1 MEKMQSTLDRNAA
14 GGNRPTG
21 GEPGDSA
28 LRQLLRSS
36 DLRRVLPGL
45 GFSTLLS
52 NVLALALPLAILQ
65 ILDRVVANQSL
76 ETLAFLVI
84 GVVIALILEEIL
96 RAINGRITSWLGARF
111 EHNTSIAALERLM
124 HVPLQRYQQDE
135 PGVHEERIL
144 ASTDVAEFY
153 SGQALLVLF
162 DLPFVA
168 IFAVLIYIIGGW
180 LVAVPIFLLL
190 LFSCLVYYFGN
201 WMREQVRQRLIQDD
215 RRLGFL
221 TEVLS
226 GIYSVKTLT
235 MESLMLRRYERLQ
248 EANSRLGEAL
258 IRGNA
263 LAANMGMLFS
273 QVMVV
278 SVVFASSWFVISGK
292 MTPGGLAACMMLSVR
307 ALQPLRRGLS
317 VWMRYQSFVAAHDR
331 LNQVF
336 DMPYDDDEGKPAM
349 PPVKKQLELR
359 NVTLKFKGA
368 DSIST
373 QSLAKS
379 ALYSGASRNGNER
392 EELFS
397 DLSFTLEAGQFVAI
411 LGVSG
416 SGKTSLLSL
425 MNGMVRPVS
434 GEVLVDG
441 QPLGS
446 FAAGSIHK
454 EIALLPQTGTIVS
467 GNILENMTMF
477 DASLNEEALR
487 ISSKLGLD
495 KIISGMKLGYETNV
509 GEGVAETLPA
519 GARQIIAIIRALVRK
534 PSVVL
539 FDEANISLDM
549 RLDQLLRD
557 YFTEQK
563 GKFSVV
569 MVTHRPSLINLAD
582 KVYSLVDGRLH
593 EGVVETRSDAAVAA
607 SAQADVLNL
616 PERPKS
622 AEGLSS
628 VIRRQFEEESDLS
641 ICLLPLLH
649 AVGWQGQPRE
659 LADAMPHMVKRL
671 DITALCS
678 IMASLELFPKHLD
691 GHLARLDY
699 RLMPCLFVPPGKAA
713 MVILKRMP
721 NGKLWVFDS
730 MLRAETEIIPTAE
743 MGEIYLFQK
752 ADVPVKSRRPESS
765 WIGALLLRFR
775 SHIFLAFALT
785 VAGALL
791 ALAAPLFV
799 RAIYDLVLPSGD
811 IVMGAFLMVGVVV
824 AIAVDGLLRN
834 LKSQVMAFVG
844 GRFEYI
850 LGNTLFQRIVNLP
863 ASSTDGAT
871 ASNQVGRFRNLESLR
886 DFFLGPASLL
896 VFELPSTLVLLLGI
910 AVINPWVLLVILA
923 SVLLFVLLWLFTRK
937 PSELSVARSGML
949 TTSRW
954 EFLSEALTD
963 MHSIRSVGADHS
975 WISRFRELSGKSVM
989 ANFKNNQ
996 LHARINSMAQIL
1008 GSVTG
1013 LMALAVSAYLT
1024 IRGDISGGT
1033 MVATMMILWRITG
1046 PMQNIFLA
1054 ATSVVHV
1061 RSGIRQVENLMRIR
1075 GESETGVLQ
1084 TVSPVAGGALSFAR
1098 VSFRYAND
1106 ADPVLLGVSFQVAPG
1121 QVIVIAGGNGSG
1133 KSTLLK
1139 LIERIYMPQAGT
1151 VRINNVDIRQL
1162 TADDLRTRISYM
1174 PQQCELFY
1182 GTVAQNLRM
1191 VYPTASDAE
1200 MDWAVEMAGL
1210 AEDIAALP
1218 QGFNTRISNS
1228 RSSQQPH
1235 GFRQRLSLARAMLKP
1250 ADIVLLDEPGT
1261 GMDRCGE
1268 EALVRCVGWLRGRS
1282 TVIMVSHR
1290 PAHMRLADSVILM
1303 HRGTMAAMGPFEKI
1317 KERVM
1322 SELS

>member
-1 MEKMQSTLDRNAA
+1 MEKTHSKLDRNTHA
-14 GGNRPTG
+14 GRK
-21 GEPGDSA
+21 PGDSA
-28 LRQLLRSS
+28 LRQLFRSS

-84 GVVIALILEEIL
+84 GVVIALILEEVL
-96 RAINGRITSWLGARF
+96 RSINGQVTSWLGARF
-111 EHNTSIAALERLM
+111 EHNTSVAALERLM

-135 PGVHEERIL
+135 PGMHEERVL
-144 ASTDVAEFY
+144 ATTKVAEFY

-180 LVAVPIFLLL
+180 LVVVPIFLLL
-190 LFSCLVYYFGN
+190 LFSYLIYYFGN
-201 WMREQVRQRLIQDD
+201 WMREQVRQRIIQDD

-248 EANSRLGEAL
+248 ETNSGLGEAL

-263 LAANMGMLFS
+263 LASNMGMLFS
-273 QVMVV
+273 QAMIVA
-278 SVVFASSWFVISGK
+278 VVFASSWLVMSGK

-336 DMPYDDDEGKPAM
+336 DMPYDNDEGKPVM
-349 PPVKKQLELR
+349 PPVTKALELR

-368 DSIST
+368 DFIST
-373 QSLAKS
+373 QSLARS
-379 ALYSGASRNGNER
+379 ALYGGSRDSNER
-392 EELFS
+392 GDELFPN
-397 DLSFTLEAGQFVAI
+397 LSLTLEAGQCIAI

-434 GEVLVDG
+434 GEILADS

-446 FAAGSIHK
+446 FTTGSVHK

-495 KIISGMKLGYETNV
+495 QIVAGMKLGYETNV

-519 GARQIIAIIRALVRK
+519 GVRQVITIIRALVRK

-557 YFTEQK
+557 YLAEQK
-563 GKFSVV
+563 GKCSMVL
-569 MVTHRPSLINLAD
+569 VTHRPSLLKLAD
-582 KVYSLVDGRLH
+582 KTYSLVDGRLH
-593 EGVVETRSDAAVAA
+593 EGIVETRSDAAVAV
-607 SAQADVLNL
+607 SAQADMLNL
-616 PERPKS
+616 PQRPTS
-622 AEGLSS
+622 AEDLSA
-628 VIRRQFEEESDLS
+628 VVRRQFDEESDLS

-659 LADAMPHMVKRL
+659 LADAMPHLVKRL
-671 DITALCS
+671 GITVLCS

-691 GHLARLDY
+691 GHLARLDC

-713 MVILKRMP
+713 MVVLKRLP
-721 NGKLWVFDS
+721 NGNLWVFDS
-730 MLRAETEIIPTAE
+730 MLRAETEMVPSTE

-752 ADVPVKSRRPESS
+752 TDASAKSRRSESS

-775 SHIFLAFALT
+775 SHIFLAFVLT
-785 VAGALL
+785 IAGALL
-791 ALAAPLFV
+791 ALAPPLFV
-799 RAIYDLVLPSGD
+799 RSIYDLVLPSGD

-834 LKSQVMAFVG
+834 LKSQIMAFIG

-850 LGNTLFQRIVNLP
+850 LGNTLFQRIINLP
-863 ASSTDGAT
+863 TSSTDGVT
-871 ASNQVGRFRNLESLR
+871 VSNQVGRFKNLESLR
-886 DFFLGPASLL
+886 DFFLGPAALL
-896 VFELPSTLVLLLGI
+896 IFEVPSTLVLLLAI
-910 AVINPWVLLVILA
+910 AVINPWVLLVMLVSA
-923 SVLLFVLLWLFTRK
+923 LFFFLLWFFTRK
-937 PSELSVARSGML
+937 SGEISVAKSGML
-949 TTSRW
+949 ATARW

-963 MHSIRSVGADHS
+963 MHSIRAVGADSS
-975 WISRFRELSGKSVM
+975 WVSRFRELSGKSVM

-1008 GSVTG
+1008 GSATG
-1013 LMALAVSAYLT
+1013 LMALALSAYLT

-1033 MVATMMILWRITG
+1033 MVATMMILWRVTG

-1054 ATSVVHV
+1054 AASVVHI
-1061 RSGIRQVENLMRIR
+1061 RS
-1075 GESETGVLQ
+1075 
-1084 TVSPVAGGALSFAR
+1084 
-1098 VSFRYAND
+1098 
-1106 ADPVLLGVSFQVAPG
+1106 
-1121 QVIVIAGGNGSG
+1121 
-1133 KSTLLK
+1133 
-1139 LIERIYMPQAGT
+1139 
-1151 VRINNVDIRQL
+1151 
-1162 TADDLRTRISYM
+1162 
-1174 PQQCELFY
+1174 
-1182 GTVAQNLRM
+1182 
-1191 VYPTASDAE
+1191 
-1200 MDWAVEMAGL
+1200 
-1210 AEDIAALP
+1210 
-1218 QGFNTRISNS
+1218 
-1228 RSSQQPH
+1228 
-1235 GFRQRLSLARAMLKP
+1235 
-1250 ADIVLLDEPGT
+1250 
-1261 GMDRCGE
+1261 
-1268 EALVRCVGWLRGRS
+1268 
-1282 TVIMVSHR
+1282 
-1290 PAHMRLADSVILM
+1290 
-1303 HRGTMAAMGPFEKI
+1303 
-1317 KERVM
+1317 
-1322 SELS
+1322 